1 MARKAAKVC
10 RFPGCKALTTH
21 PSGYCEE
28 CRRKVSQKY
37 NLQRDKAV
45 QSLYG
50 TRWQKARRLF
60 MASNPLCKQCA
71 DSGRVSPTE
80 VVDHIVPHKGDIG
93 LFWDEGNWQP
103 LCRQCH
109 DRKTLAEDGGMGR
122 PVRERGGGREKRA
135 PYVPSL

>member
-1 MARKAAKVC
+1 MPYKAAKVC
-10 RFPGCKALTTH
+10 RFPGCKSLITH
-21 PSGYCEE
+21 HSGYCEE

-60 MASNPLCKQCA
+60 LASNPLCRTCA
-71 DSGRVSPTE
+71 DDGRVSPAE
-80 VVDHIVPHKGDIG
+80 VVDHVTPHKGNID
-93 LFWDEGNWQP
+93 LFWDEGNWQSQ
-103 LCRQCH
+103 CRLCH
-109 DRKTLAEDGGMGR
+109 DRKTIKEDGGMGR
-122 PVRERGGGREKRA
+122 PVRDRPSGRRPEG